1 MIRVRVEMSDGS
13 IGNVYERTWLDEED
27 ELAEPGCSSITCLM
41 ASVLETI
48 VRDNDPGPGKLVRA
62 LGAFMQN
69 FVSISALDLA
79 GGDPVLAECLS
90 LANRLASW
98 TPKKE
103 PDDDG

>member
-27 ELAEPGCSSITCLM
+27 ELAEPGGSSITCLM

-48 VRDNDPGPGKLVRA
+48 VRDNEPGPGKLVRA
-62 LGAFMQN
+62 LGAFTQN
-69 FVSISALDLA
+69 FVSIGNLGLP
-79 GGDPVLAECLS
+79 GGHPLVTECCE

-98 TPKKE
+98 TPEKE
-103 PDDDG
+103 PGDG